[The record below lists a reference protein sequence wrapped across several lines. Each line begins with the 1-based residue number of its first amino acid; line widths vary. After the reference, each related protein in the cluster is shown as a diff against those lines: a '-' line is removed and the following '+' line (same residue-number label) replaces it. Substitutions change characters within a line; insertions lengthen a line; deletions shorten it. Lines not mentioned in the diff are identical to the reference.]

1 MTPALLGL
9 GLMFGIRHAFEPDHV
24 ASVASL
30 CTRST
35 ALRDAVTI
43 AAAWGVGHGTTVL
56 VAGAALR
63 VLGLSVPPWLTVLLE
78 CAVGVVLLVLGLE
91 VLHRWSGQRRPSA
104 PAVMAPALPG
114 SLAVRPVLLPPA
126 ASAARRQG
134 SALWRALVI
143 GSLHGLA
150 GTSVLMVVVVPTLP
164 SSSAVLGYL
173 GLFGLGGT
181 LGMMICTLVIYL
193 PVRRAG
199 GGLRMFPAVVGVM
212 SVAVGAWVAVTALR
226 AGG

>member
-1 MTPALLGL
+1 
-9 GLMFGIRHAFEPDHV
+9 
-24 ASVASL
+24 VASL

-43 AAAWGVGHGTTVL
+43 AAAWGLGHGTTVL
-56 VAGAALR
+56 VGGAALR

-91 VLHRWSGQRRPSA
+91 VLHRWSRQCQSA
-104 PAVMAPALPG
+104 PAVLAPALPG
-114 SLAVRPVLLPPA
+114 SLSLRPVLLPPA
-126 ASAARRQG
+126 ASAARRHG

-199 GGLRMFPAVVGVM
+199 RGLRMFPAVVGVM
-212 SVAVGAWVAVTALR
+212 SVAVGAWVTVTALR